1 MHPSRKLHEAG
12 PPSPEQVAAILA
24 ENASMHSPVVERAAF
39 GCNERSD
46 ARVHHG

>member
-1 MHPSRKLHEAG
+1 MHPLRKLHEAG

-24 ENASMHSPVVERAAF
+24 ENANSPVVERAAF